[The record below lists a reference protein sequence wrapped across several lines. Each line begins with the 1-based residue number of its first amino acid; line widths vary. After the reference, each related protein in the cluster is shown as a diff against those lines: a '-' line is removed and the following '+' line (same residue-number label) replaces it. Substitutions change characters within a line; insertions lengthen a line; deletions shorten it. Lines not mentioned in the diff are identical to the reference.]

1 MMDHQLI
8 ILNYLVYKIIIK
20 LNSEKKKKR
29 GKCELYNYQPP
40 LNRKKLVIYLNEFL

>member
-20 LNSEKKKKR
+20 LNLEKKKR
-29 GKCELYNYQPP
+29 REGNMNYITT
-40 LNRKKLVIYLNEFL
+40 NHH